1 MFLLVAVYLNEHR
14 LDREYVARLSATCP
28 STENEL
34 TKVTKES
41 NVCVYSFLLH
51 PREDGLAL
59 PQRSTRVRDTMTQ
72 QDFRTAINA
81 KTTMQGGMQPV
92 ANLFRSEKEKVG
104 NVVEPRP
111 WTCRRRQQRSR

>member
-1 MFLLVAVYLNEHR
+1 MRDLRVNR
-14 LDREYVARLSATCP
+14 DSI
-28 STENEL
+28 
-34 TKVTKES
+34 
-41 NVCVYSFLLH
+41 VYSFLLH